1 MISRQ
6 IKNRSGRDAALRIAF
21 QRISS
26 AGIVALAMLTA
37 GCETL
42 ERMKEAVTPD
52 PAPAKKAPAG
62 SDHAAPKKAPAQ
74 PDSQSAAQSR
84 PATAAQSR
92 PTSGQAALNEGIQL
106 YDKGEFEAAI
116 KQLNAPEIS
125 SADKSTQTKALKYMA
140 FSYCVT
146 SRQTLCRR
154 QFEKAL
160 KIDPAF
166 DLEPGEKGHPLWSAT
181 FDRAKKRK

>member
-1 MISRQ
+1 MIFPQ
-6 IKNRSGRDAALRIAF
+6 LKNKSGRDATLRIAL

-26 AGIVALAMLTA
+26 TGIVALALLTA

-42 ERMKEAVTPD
+42 ERVKEAVTPD
-52 PAPAKKAPAG
+52 PTPARKAPAG
-62 SDHAAPKKAPAQ
+62 SDHAAGKKAPAQ
-74 PDSQSAAQSR
+74 ADSSPAGPSR
-84 PATAAQSR
+84 PATS
-92 PTSGQAALNEGIQL
+92 QAALNEGIEL
-106 YDKGEFEAAI
+106 YDKGEFNAAI
-116 KQLNAPEIS
+116 KRLNAPEIA

-166 DLEPGEKGHPLWSAT
+166 DLEPGEKGHPLWGAT

>member
-1 MISRQ
+1 MIFHQR
-6 IKNRSGRDAALRIAF
+6 KNNAGRDTALRIAL
-21 QRISS
+21 QRISCT
-26 AGIVALAMLTA
+26 GIVALAMLTA

-42 ERMKEAVTPD
+42 EQVKEAITPD
-52 PAPAKKAPAG
+52 PAPARKAPAKAPAG
-62 SDHAAPKKAPAQ
+62 SDHAAGKKAPAQ
-74 PDSQSAAQSR
+74 AESAPAGPSR
-84 PATAAQSR
+84 SAPS
-92 PTSGQAALNEGIQL
+92 QAALNEGIEL
-106 YDKGEFEAAI
+106 YDKGEFNAAI
-116 KQLNAPEIS
+116 KRLNGPEIS
-125 SADKSTQTKALKYMA
+125 SADKATQTKALKYMA